1 MATAQQQT
9 EAETEQN
16 DEPQTAAFD
25 EVVDEVKF
33 NAAGYSTYLNVL
45 DESDPLREKISDHG
59 IMDPV
64 PLTKAD
70 LQRLYALGDNISG
83 SVSWQNA
90 RMRVR
95 RAAHE
100 SGAIPS

>member
-9 EAETEQN
+9 DAETEQN

-33 NAAGYSTYLNVL
+33 NAPGYSTYLSLL
-45 DESDPLREKISDHG
+45 DESDPLHEKISEKG
-59 IMDPV
+59 MMNPV

-70 LQRLYALGDNISG
+70 LQRLYALGDNIRG

-95 RAAHE
+95 QAAHD
-100 SGAIPS
+100 SGAIPN